1 MLSETWIRQLN
12 EVLEH
17 MPESW
22 LRCTT
27 HRLDI
32 YDESRAKSAFL
43 DALNELFLTDKV
55 TKDNLDQ
62 LPTAYDYVRL
72 GHELSSILEWVIG
85 DSYSVNPDQVICFAS
100 RIMPL
105 MAILRFSSLQKGS
118 TKIYYEAAEDGSKSN
133 LPFEALDLNLLAEI
147 YCYQGSIT
155 RITKAEDIPPHEKD
169 LVVLIT
175 SRGFKGRGF
184 VESHVDVVI
193 DVHSD
198 LGAAIVILNSVKNQA
213 YGLSNLVGEVQHV
226 RRRESIAITPTD
238 AYNALSEF
246 INHVP
251 SQIKLDVTDVK
262 SIETEVMRLSKSPL
276 KPVLA
281 SSGLSVQYAIFMGFI
296 EKVRTEFPSKQI
308 KFLIPPNCYGGTND
322 QARRIAACDEGIQII
337 DMPVDKDRNIIT
349 TLDQALDEIALAGA
363 IGIVLAEIPTNP
375 RVEVPDLD
383 HLGVV
388 LRKNRLTA
396 EGAAADLP
404 VFTVDQTFCPNVPLL
419 GCESP
424 LNGVQVIS
432 YVSCSKFP
440 SAGECT
446 GGYAAGN
453 IEAEKL
459 MGLIFKHLELCDNQP
474 TAEQYMIMARNFPTM
489 ETRIEKAHK
498 NALDFVSHIKK
509 VCPASKLNFVTEEFS
524 SKGFLPSVFS
534 LELDAAGDN
543 DDEIEVNRRQ
553 MNLDLIRYM
562 ITHCPSEC
570 KHCVSYGQ
578 IQGSYWTVPA
588 TSTQG
593 TTKEKDKDYI
603 IRVSIGAEID
613 LDALKVCFTAFFNK

>member
-1 MLSETWIRQLN
+1 M
-12 EVLEH
+12 
-17 MPESW
+17 
-22 LRCTT
+22 
-27 HRLDI
+27 
-32 YDESRAKSAFL
+32 
-43 DALNELFLTDKV
+43 
-55 TKDNLDQ
+55 
-62 LPTAYDYVRL
+62 
-72 GHELSSILEWVIG
+72 
-85 DSYSVNPDQVICFAS
+85 
-100 RIMPL
+100 
-105 MAILRFSSLQKGS
+105 
-118 TKIYYEAAEDGSKSN
+118 
-133 LPFEALDLNLLAEI
+133 PFEALDLNLLAEI
-147 YCYQGSIT
+147 YRYQGSIT

-175 SRGFKGRGF
+175 SRGFKGRDF

-193 DVHSD
+193 DVHAD

-238 AYNALSEF
+238 VYNALSEF

-296 EKVRTEFPSKQI
+296 EKVRTDFPSKQI

-337 DMPVDKDRNIIT
+337 DMPVDKDRDIIT
-349 TLDQALDEIALAGA
+349 TLDQALDEIALADA

-383 HLGVV
+383 NLGVV
-388 LRKNRLTA
+388 LEKIGILQRGEPA
-396 EGAAADLP
+396 ELP

-419 GCESP
+419 GYESP
-424 LNGVQVIS
+424 LYGVQVIS

-453 IEAEKL
+453 KEAEKL
-459 MGLIFKHLELCDNQP
+459 MGLISKHLELCDNQP
-474 TAEQYMIMARNFPTM
+474 TAEQYMIMARNFS
-489 ETRIEKAHK
+489 
-498 NALDFVSHIKK
+498 N
-509 VCPASKLNFVTEEFS
+509 N
-524 SKGFLPSVFS
+524 G
-534 LELDAAGDN
+534 N
-543 DDEIEVNRRQ
+543 QNR
-553 MNLDLIRYM
+553 
-562 ITHCPSEC
+562 
-570 KHCVSYGQ
+570 K
-578 IQGSYWTVPA
+578 
-588 TSTQG
+588 STQK
-593 TTKEKDKDYI
+593 TRWILSI
-603 IRVSIGAEID
+603 I
-613 LDALKVCFTAFFNK
+613 LKKFVQLRS